1 MLHTTKCLAVA
12 CLVLV
17 GMSASSAVATTATKQ
32 SVCSRFSPASD
43 QSAVLGDGVLN
54 EVSGI
59 AASRVHP
66 PVLWVHN
73 DSGGAPAVYAIQPNG
88 ALVGTYSVDGA
99 TNVDWEDIAIG
110 PGPQQKVSYLY
121 LGDIGD
127 NLSARD
133 HVTVYRVPEPTTALT
148 ATGTLTGT
156 ETISLRYPEH
166 PVDAESMFVDPRSGD
181 LFLIDKEYTSA
192 VGHVFRARRRQLV
205 DGADVTLQAV
215 ASFTLAPDETLVT
228 GGIAKFPGTIITGA
242 DISPDGSTVL
252 VRTYRR
258 IVAFSRPARKPVT
271 TAFTRPSCAA
281 PQIDER
287 QGEAVAF
294 AADGANSFTISEGA
308 GASVHRFVVKPPLS
322 P

>member
-1 MLHTTKCLAVA
+1 MLRITKCLAAA
-12 CLVLV
+12 CLVLA
-17 GMSASSAVATTATKQ
+17 GIGDASPPATAATKPL
-32 SVCSRFSPASD
+32 VCSRFSPAPD
-43 QSAVLGDGVLN
+43 RSAVLGDGVLN

-73 DSGGAPAVYAIQPNG
+73 DSGGAPAVYAIRPTG
-88 ALVGTYSVDGA
+88 ALVGTYTVDGA

-110 PGPQQKVSYLY
+110 PGPERNASYLY
-121 LGDIGD
+121 VGDIGD
-127 NLSARD
+127 NRSARD

-148 ATGTLTGT
+148 SSGTLTGT
-156 ETISLRYPEH
+156 ETISLRYPDH

-192 VGHVFRARRRQLV
+192 VGHVFRAPKRQLV
-205 DGADVTLQAV
+205 DGAEVTLQAV
-215 ASFTLAPDETLVT
+215 ASFTLAPGDTLIAPGV
-228 GGIAKFPGTIITGA
+228 AKFPGTIIAGA

-258 IVAFSRPARKPVT
+258 VI
-271 TAFTRPSCAA
+271 AFTRPAGKSVAAAFARPSCSA
-281 PQIDER
+281 PQIDEP

-294 AADGANSFTISEGA
+294 AAKGAGYFTISEGA
-308 GASVHRFVVKPPLS
+308 GAAVHRFAVKPPFS